1 MSVVENIIYGLISGI
16 TEFFPVSSRAHQT
29 LLQFMFGVESRNY
42 LQEFLVHIGI
52 LISALFVYRDYI
64 KQLSREQKSLQ
75 FRNRRKT
82 GFVLYYDLKLLKT
95 ATVSLLICLCFFLIF
110 LKNQGG
116 LLSVSAFLIINA
128 IILLFAAHSQHGN
141 RDART
146 MSGLDG
152 FVMGVL
158 GSLSVFPGISRV
170 GIISTYTTLR
180 GADSKNTTNWI
191 VLLSIPA
198 ILLYCVFDIVGIVS
212 VGLGVISFTTFIGFL
227 LSGVAA
233 FCGGYISVSFLLILL
248 THIGFSHFAYYS
260 FGVSLFSFILYL
272 II

>member
-82 GFVLYYDLKLLKT
+82 DFVLYYDLKLLKT

-128 IILLFAAHSQHGN
+128 IICAA
-141 RDART
+141 A
-146 MSGLDG
+146 
-152 FVMGVL
+152 
-158 GSLSVFPGISRV
+158 
-170 GIISTYTTLR
+170 
-180 GADSKNTTNWI
+180 
-191 VLLSIPA
+191 
-198 ILLYCVFDIVGIVS
+198 C
-212 VGLGVISFTTFIGFL
+212 SF
-227 LSGVAA
+227 
-233 FCGGYISVSFLLILL
+233 
-248 THIGFSHFAYYS
+248 
-260 FGVSLFSFILYL
+260 
-272 II
+272 